1 MGILVDRSETAE
13 YVIVR
18 YSRFLAGIGG
28 IIAIMMV
35 LLLVVQNLVLSVLV
49 YALMII
55 AIRREMRPIREE
67 LVAANDAGLLIRSGR
82 RLSIRDPLTYHIKNS
97 HRPKANARELASVA
111 REVHDMWTFAQ

>member
-18 YSRFLAGIGG
+18 YSRFLAGIAG
-28 IIAIMMV
+28 IVAIMMV

-49 YALMII
+49 YALLII

-82 RLSIRDPLTYHIKNS
+82 RLSIRDPLTYHIKKQPP
-97 HRPKANARELASVA
+97 PKGKRKGAGKRRS
-111 REVHDMWTFAQ
+111 